1 MEKPKIN
8 EFNKTLISRT
18 LPTRL
23 YFFELQ
29 DRFGQHL
36 YSTFSEE
43 EPFSLPEAQK
53 LFLYVY
59 RKQIPIDKTRFRKWV
74 GLITNIYIQN
84 GIIVYQQSKNKDS
97 LMYTLS
103 PLWKGNF
110 EKMAGTSFSHFWQKN
125 DQTQKSRRTKAIGTL
140 GYMTFVQLKRGFTH
154 RNEIAENT
162 GFNKQRICVVLSIF
176 KGSGIVKGG
185 KEKRGSLIFRKKV
198 VEILPYLS
206 EYNKKAIKLRQQRR
220 ELIEKGNLLF
230 QKLQERLNQE
240 KELAVN
246 SQQDVNS
253 FQNKMKII
261 FKKRELFVTEVDY
274 TPNLTEGQPKKF
286 KKMVITYKQNKK
298 NKTIKTK
305 PKNVKKNKKKIKKE
319 KKIDNKKK
327 KSNNNKNFEISEP
340 TTSDFNFKTQ
350 KNKKE
355 HLTNNPNEKDS
366 CKSTNQ
372 NPKNG
377 KSIQQS
383 LRSGGIKEVNIAQ
396 ALLSL
401 SPSPKPNPLT
411 QIMNQTTT
419 MNQKNPEST
428 SLKIQ
433 TPEIPDFRKIE
444 NPSQSPFFYSISPI
458 PYFPSS
464 ISPSGFA
471 TSLPNMENINLQ
483 GLQTSYFQP
492 SEFWELMMREWKN
505 QQERSQQQTQPQPQ
519 QQTQPQ
525 SHLKQQQPQFQ
536 FQQQKI
542 LQSLQQQ
549 SLQLKQQQQQQQ
561 RNQQLH
567 MRQTQ
572 KIKPQQ
578 QQQQQQQQ
586 PNQKVRNKET
596 QPNQI
601 PLQLKL
607 KTPTQPLE
615 RNYSPFQ
622 YQQQPLLSRE
632 NTQDPK
638 QTTFR
643 SPETSEPIDF
653 MKVKQIN
660 KMNTEDFD
668 TNIPQ
673 INKEVEAKFI
683 PNFSDKWF
691 ND

>member
-43 EPFSLPEAQK
+43 ESFSLPEAQK

-103 PLWKGNF
+103 PLWISNF
-110 EKMAGTSFSHFWQKN
+110 EKMSGTSFSHFLKKS

-185 KEKRGSLIFRKKV
+185 KEKRGTLIFRKKV

-230 QKLQERLNQE
+230 QKLKERLKQE
-240 KELAVN
+240 KELGVN
-246 SQQDVNS
+246 SQHDVNK

-261 FKKRELFVTEVDY
+261 FKKRELFVTEVDF
-274 TPNLTEGQPKKF
+274 TPNLTESQPKKI
-286 KKMVITYKQNKK
+286 KKMVITNKRNKK
-298 NKTIKTK
+298 NKKK
-305 PKNVKKNKKKIKKE
+305 AKNDKKNKKKIKKE
-319 KKIDNKKK
+319 KKIGNKKK
-327 KSNNNKNFEISEP
+327 KRNNNKNFEINELA
-340 TTSDFNFKTQ
+340 TSDFDCKTQ
-350 KNKKE
+350 KNKNE
-355 HLTNNPNEKDS
+355 DLTSNSNEKGNLKFS
-366 CKSTNQ
+366 NQ

-433 TPEIPDFRKIE
+433 TPEIPDFRKME

-483 GLQTSYFQP
+483 GLQTPYFQP
-492 SEFWELMMREWKN
+492 NEFWEIMMREWKN
-505 QQERSQQQTQPQPQ
+505 QQERSQQQTQPQSQ

-525 SHLKQQQPQFQ
+525 SNLKQQQPQFQ
-536 FQQQKI
+536 QQKL

-561 RNQQLH
+561 QQRH
-567 MRQTQ
+567 QMEQIQ
-572 KIKPQQ
+572 QIKPQPQ
-578 QQQQQQQQ
+578 QL
-586 PNQKVRNKET
+586 NQKVPSKET
-596 QPNQI
+596 QPSQASLN
-601 PLQLKL
+601 LKL
-607 KTPTQPLE
+607 KTQTQPLE
-615 RNYSPFQ
+615 RKYSPFQ

-638 QTTFR
+638 HTKFR

-660 KMNTEDFD
+660 K
-668 TNIPQ
+668 TNPEEINNNKPQ